1 MLISERSRLPALRKF
16 LLLGICFCISFSA
29 KAQLS
34 STDSAFFNSIFTDNV
49 YVNQNIW
56 PGKWFVDDSVN
67 SITEFNS
74 AIDSN
79 FKFKYRDFDSI
90 SSMQVANF
98 LEYDSVRNS
107 LFNLYSFV
115 LQQPDPIIKLPFILN
130 GKSSCAYSIL
140 NTSNFGSSVK
150 KNAFIIMQG
159 TGTNGTIDVV
169 TGNGYHNLNCYE
181 MDHLRQ
187 KGDVFTLIKPNE
199 DIRAIRWNNKKLGSY
214 IFPYLEAYKR
224 HYGLTYLAELIALTK
239 YLKQHYLNV
248 VVCGLSEGGYAALL
262 ASLYEEPDG
271 VVVSGGYSIDFDT
284 YAWSNTVLRT
294 RFDSL
299 LDQYTR
305 VPLKNRLM
313 NSQSNYLFTW
323 GDLETVPLMQE
334 EHDSLF
340 TQNYFNG
347 APKNTYYYNFNYH
360 SFPPCEVIDSFLVL
374 VDQIPKCSFEI
385 VDSSK
390 LDTIL
395 CRIAFIGKGAPFS
408 FDMYRDSSLFASYQN
423 CNDSL
428 FVNLNFSGNYT
439 IRNIRSAYDSLI
451 QCNDTVAINFPT
463 PLFISGTNSNEYL
476 RMNNPFTNNLN
487 IDFLTENHEE
497 NGVEIFDLN
506 GVLLYA
512 SSLEIGIKRICI
524 PTSNWRVGIYLLK
537 ITNSNR
543 SVFYKLLKQS

>member
-1 MLISERSRLPALRKF
+1 MFLFERKILEFYRKI
-16 LLLGICFCISFSA
+16 LTLGICICVYFPVN
-29 KAQLS
+29 AQLS

-56 PGKWFVDDSVN
+56 PGSWFLDDSIN
-67 SITEFNS
+67 SVAEFNA

-79 FKFKYRDFDSI
+79 FKFKYSDFDSI

-98 LEYDSVRNS
+98 LEYDSIRNS
-107 LFNLYSFV
+107 LFNQYSFV
-115 LQQPDPIIKLPFILN
+115 LQQPDPIVRLPFILN

-140 NTSNFGSSVK
+140 NTSNLVSAVK

-169 TGNGYHNLNCYE
+169 TGNGYHNLNCYQ

-199 DIRAIRWNNKKLGSY
+199 DIRAIRWNNKKLGIY

-224 HYGLTYLAELIALTK
+224 HYGLTYLTELIALTK

-284 YAWSNTVLRT
+284 YAWSNAVLRT

-299 LDQYTR
+299 LDHYTR
-305 VPLKNRLM
+305 LPLKNRLM

-347 APKNTYYYNFNYH
+347 VPKNSYYYNFDYH
-360 SFPPCEVIDSFLVL
+360 SFPPCEVIDTFLVSI
-374 VDQIPKCSFEI
+374 DQIPKCSFAI
-385 VDSSK
+385 ADSSK
-390 LDTIL
+390 LDTTL
-395 CRIAFIGKGAPFS
+395 CRITFNGKGAPFS
-408 FDMYRDSSLFASYQN
+408 FDMYRDASLYASYQN
-423 CNDSL
+423 CYDSL
-428 FVNLNFSGNYT
+428 LVNLHFSGNYT

-451 QCNDTVAINFPT
+451 KCNDTVAINFPT
-463 PLFISGTNSNEYL
+463 PLFISGTNSNEHL
-476 RMNNPFTNNLN
+476 RINNPFTNHLS

-497 NGVEIFDLN
+497 NVVEIFSLN
-506 GVLLYA
+506 GELLY
-512 SSLEIGIKRICI
+512 SSYLEIGINRVCV
-524 PTSNWRVGIYLLK
+524 PTSNWGIGIYLLK
-537 ITNSNR
+537 ITNPNR
-543 SVFYKLLKQS
+543 SVFYKLLKQH